1 MGGAT
6 KDLMC
11 PVLEVHQLRGLDL
24 LNFFYILYIYNVLL
38 KMPLLCASVLQFEAD
53 RRAFIITVN
62 SFGTDL
68 SGADRSALY
77 PSCGKLY
84 PAGLRLL
91 AKAED
96 PEQVKAVAD
105 CYPVSL
111 ISSLM
116 RAAVLLCQTRG

>member
-1 MGGAT
+1 MY
-6 KDLMC
+6 K
-11 PVLEVHQLRGLDL
+11 VLDFCSR
-24 LNFFYILYIYNVLL
+24 
-38 KMPLLCASVLQFEAD
+38 CSVCVYMLQFEAD

-84 PAGLRLL
+84 PEGLQLL

-96 PEQVKAVAD
+96 HEQVKAVAD
-105 CYPVSL
+105 CYPVSV
-111 ISSLM
+111 ISSLKTPKCVVI
-116 RAAVLLCQTRG
+116 AAKLS

>member
-1 MGGAT
+1 MSF
-6 KDLMC
+6 L
-11 PVLEVHQLRGLDL
+11 
-24 LNFFYILYIYNVLL
+24 
-38 KMPLLCASVLQFEAD
+38 PLCVLQFEAD

-84 PAGLRLL
+84 PDGLRLL

-96 PEQVKAVAD
+96 HEQVKAVAD
-105 CYPVSL
+105 CYPVSGIASPMVSYSDFKPWL
-111 ISSLM
+111 TLTST
-116 RAAVLLCQTRG
+116 VPTGV